1 MRTALL
7 ATLLLL
13 AVISA
18 NAQQDRVFK
27 VKKPADSLQNEK
39 QYQRLYKLNLFA
51 GVDTLYMMGSV
62 FDFSEA
68 AGLYDSIST
77 FNMRY
82 KLYGGGKY
90 IELMTGKFEGIGML
104 KLFRKKEDGTM
115 ELFYLKNFYIRQPRR
130 RW

>member
-1 MRTALL
+1 MKTLFC
-7 ATLLLL
+7 LLLL
-13 AVISA
+13 LGAA
-18 NAQQDRVFK
+18 YLLPAQQDRVFK
-27 VKKPADSLQNEK
+27 VKKPADSLKAEK

-77 FNMRY
+77 FNMRW
-82 KLYGGGKY
+82 KLYGGGRY
-90 IELMTGKFEGIGML
+90 IELMTGKFEGIGIL

>member
-1 MRTALL
+1 MKAVL
-7 ATLLLL
+7 AIWILLL
-13 AVISA
+13 AAEVLP
-18 NAQQDRVFK
+18 AQQDLVFK
-27 VKKPADSLQNEK
+27 VKKPADSLKAEK

-115 ELFYLKNFYIRQPRR
+115 ELFYLKNFYIRQPRQ